1 MKKNVRSSRLDDAAC
16 EKLTQDAKMNYMS
29 DAEYIN
35 DLILSPS
42 KTMCD
47 PKEVIKRVYMLT
59 RTIQE
64 MAIPD
69 EQKKLCWCTC
79 GQLFWAAICVPV

>member
-1 MKKNVRSSRLDDAAC
+1 MKKNVRSFRLDDAAC
-16 EKLTQDAKMNYMS
+16 AKLTQDAKMNHMS

-35 DLILSPS
+35 YLILSSS
-42 KTMCD
+42 KNMCD
-47 PKEVIKRVYMLT
+47 PKEVIKRLYMLT

-69 EQKKLCWCTC
+69 EQKEVLLEEVDMLWHA
-79 GQLFWAAICVPV
+79 LS

>member
-1 MKKNVRSSRLDDAAC
+1 MKKNVRSFRLDDAAC
-16 EKLTQDAKMNYMS
+16 EKLTQDAKMNHMS
-29 DAEYIN
+29 DAEHIN

-47 PKEVIKRVYMLT
+47 PKEVIKRLYMLT
-59 RTIQE
+59 CTIQE